1 VATPDYTGDPRSH
14 GLVGTHIALI
24 WTLSVLIGVALV
36 STQIGGYRVTA
47 AARDRHAAR
56 LLF

>member
-1 VATPDYTGDPRSH
+1 MKVTLLPRIGVAAPDYTGDPCSH

-36 STQIGGYRVTA
+36 FTQIGGY
-47 AARDRHAAR
+47 
-56 LLF
+56 